1 MYTHILVAVDGSN
14 TSKLALAEAIKLAH
28 PQKTQVRLIHVID
41 QTMSTYEA
49 RGWVG
54 DEAALETLLKAAQE
68 AGVKVLEEASKICQE
83 AGLDFQTAM
92 PKTLGAGIADILL
105 EEAGRWP
112 ADLIVLGTHGRKGI
126 QHLMLGSVA
135 ERVMRRAKIPVLLVR
150 ES

>member
-14 TSKLALAEAIKLAH
+14 TSRLALAEAIKLAH
-28 PQKTQVRLIHVID
+28 PQKAQVRLIHVID

-54 DEAALETLLKAAQE
+54 AGAALETLLKAAQE
-68 AGVKVLEEASKICQE
+68 AGVKVLEEASRICQE